1 MLERATDDLIAIA
14 IAVAASVLTVFAAG
28 FAIYAALLP
37 SIGSAWAATVVAGL
51 AAAVVGVFALLAH
64 FRAQKK
70 ERDRQQAESELMTQ
84 IPMMNVGDMARERP
98 LVALGVTLLSG
109 ALAARHPKMARDLI
123 SIIARMTMGR

>member
-1 MLERATDDLIAIA
+1 MLDRATDDLIAIA

-37 SIGSAWAATVVAGL
+37 SIGSPWAAAVVAML

-64 FRAQKK
+64 FRAQRK
-70 ERDRQQAESELMTQ
+70 ERERAEAEAQLMTQ

-98 LVALGVTLLSG
+98 MLALGVTLLGG
-109 ALAARHPKMARDLI
+109 ALAARHPKLARDLI
-123 SIIARMTMGR
+123 SIVARMTMGR